1 MSNIDKMYFNRE
13 LSWLEFNARVLS
25 EALRSDLPL
34 LDRLKFISIFSSNL
48 DEFFMVRVGRLMRNV
63 RDQVEV
69 EACPSGLSS
78 MEVLRLLEA
87 RNREL
92 VTLQENCLLDEVLPQ
107 LTEHNIQYFS
117 DQDYSS
123 TVKESLA
130 EYFDK
135 ELFPVLTPLKM
146 DDKMVVHNLVNLNLY
161 QAFILVGDSGA
172 ERLAVV
178 DVPESFGRFY
188 KLNSTGSSY
197 QFTMLEDIVASQ
209 ADKLF
214 PGYKI
219 LSTATFRVTKDA
231 DVAVDEEGDV
241 DFMKAM
247 TEVLHNREFGF
258 PVRLEIRDDEGKIR
272 KKLKKLLAL
281 EETEI
286 YDFKNFVS
294 LKDFMALYGVG
305 SSAEL
310 HQETWQPNDVPA
322 VKKAKD
328 VFAAIRKEDLFLH
341 HPYDSFDPVVQ
352 LLEDAANDPK
362 VLSIKIT
369 LYRTSG
375 ENSPIVNALI
385 KAARNGKQVTVLMEL
400 KARFDESRNIYWAN
414 QLESAGAIVLYGL
427 SQLKVH
433 CKALM
438 VVRKERDRVRR
449 YVHLGTGNYNEK
461 TACLYE
467 DAGLLTCDE
476 KLTQEIC
483 QFFNII
489 TGYSKKTDFDRIYM
503 APTTLKPQVLRMIKR
518 EAKRSTKEDPGLILA
533 KFNSLS
539 DPEVIQELYKAS
551 QAGVKIKLNIRGIC
565 MLVPGVKGVSENIE
579 VVSVIDRYLEH
590 ARMFYF
596 KKGGEEEVYMSS
608 ADWMTR
614 NLNRRVELMFRLPKG
629 MVDKVKGILEVYF
642 SDNQQSHALQSDGSY
657 KRLESN
663 GREAFAAQEYFHK
676 QSSQKKRKLSET
688 RNQDFKVIRD
698 K

>member
-1 MSNIDKMYFNRE
+1 MSKTDKMYFNRE

-34 LDRLKFISIFSSNL
+34 LDRVKFISIFSSNL

-87 RNREL
+87 RNRDL
-92 VTLQENCLLDEVLPQ
+92 VTSQEKCLVEEILPQ
-107 LTEHNIQYFS
+107 LEDYGINYV
-117 DQDYSS
+117 DEEGYSS

-130 EYFDK
+130 DYFDK
-135 ELFPVLTPLKM
+135 ELFSVLTPLKM

-161 QAFILVGDSGA
+161 QAFLLEDKNGK

-178 DVPESFGRFY
+178 DVPETFGRFY
-188 KLNSTGSSY
+188 KLSASSKSY
-197 QFTMLEDIVASQ
+197 QFTLLEDIVASE
-209 ADKLF
+209 AHKLF
-214 PGYKI
+214 PGYTI
-219 LSTATFRVTKDA
+219 SSTATFRVTKDA

-247 TEVLHNREFGF
+247 TEVLHSREFGF
-258 PVRLEIRDDEGKIR
+258 PVRLEIKDKEGLIR

-286 YDFKNFVS
+286 YDFTNFVS
-294 LKDFMALYGVG
+294 LKDFMELYGAG
-305 SSAEL
+305 TSTDLRQESWQATEL
-310 HQETWQPNDVPA
+310 SE

-328 VFAAIRKEDLFLH
+328 VFAAIRKQDIFLH

-352 LLEDAANDPK
+352 LLENAAIDEK
-362 VLSIKIT
+362 VLSIKVT

-375 ENSPIVNALI
+375 ANSPVVNALI

-438 VVRKERDRVRR
+438 VVRKDRDRVRR

-476 KLTQEIC
+476 KLTYEIC

-489 TGYSKKTDFDRIYM
+489 TGYSTKTNFDRIYM
-503 APTTLKPQVLRMIKR
+503 APTTLKPQLIRLIKR
-518 EAKRSTKEDPGLILA
+518 EAKRSSKEEPGLILA

-551 QAGVKIKLNIRGIC
+551 KAGVKIKLNIRGIC
-565 MLVPGVKGVSENIE
+565 MLIPGVKGLSENIE

-596 KKGGEEEVYMSS
+596 KKGGEGETYLAS

-629 MVDKVKGILEVYF
+629 MVDRVQSILEVYF
-642 SDNQQSHALQSDGSY
+642 KDNQQAHALQSDGSY
-657 KRLESN
+657 KRVSQN
-663 GREAFAAQEYFHK
+663 GDEAFAAQQYFHEQAVK
-676 QSSQKKRKLSET
+676 GKRAMSET
-688 RNQDFKVIRD
+688 RNQDFKVIRER
-698 K
+698 